1 MSRPSALVEV
11 AEISPGFSIPGAIQH
26 DPSGKYQLILPRHL
40 DGGGRPFVYN
50 EERHAMRM
58 ALPARADAYLVR
70 PGDVLFVSRGDRNRA
85 VAIHDCPE
93 KTVVP
98 TTFFVLRPRGGI
110 FSDYLAWYLNQVPAQ
125 GAITQIR
132 TGAGTPMVQR
142 AKFGELSI
150 VVPPI
155 ERQQRIAHLGAL
167 MLAEQ
172 ELVDRLAAV
181 VARRSRLIGRR
192 LIENS

>member
-1 MSRPSALVEV
+1 MPRPPALAEV

-40 DGGGRPFVYN
+40 DGGGRPFVFE

-58 ALPARADAYLVR
+58 ALPERADAYLVR
-70 PGDVLFVSRGDRNRA
+70 SGDVLFVSRGERNRA
-85 VAIHDCPE
+85 VAVHACPD

-98 TTFFVLRPRGGI
+98 TTFFVLRPRD
-110 FSDYLAWYLNQVPAQ
+110 SVDPDYLAWYLNQVPAQ
-125 GAITQIR
+125 AAIGQIR

-142 AKFGELSI
+142 ADFGEISI
-150 VVPPI
+150 ALPPLA
-155 ERQQRIAHLGAL
+155 RQRRIAHLGAL

-172 ELVDRLAAV
+172 ELVDRLAAAM
-181 VARRSRLIGRR
+181 ARRSRVIGRR
-192 LIENS
+192 LIESS